1 MIRPL
6 CEDIKFNCDISDAQ
20 YWGYFSICGLLMR
33 YRDLFRSE
41 QGLEPWAPIE
51 REAISRWIQQKE
63 SRWPQ
68 LEDASFRDLSLDG
81 QRCGPFDSTALNGIL
96 NAQGF
101 VYGAGYGM
109 YLKPTFFLARTRSVA
124 EVEGHRV
131 YTTDEELV
139 RDLFTSPAMLQD
151 RSIFLRLDPLKA
163 ILWERYSQLA
173 PGRCSMLERSFQ
185 AFGIGPGQSVT
196 GELHR
201 KIERMAD
208 VYAGVLLRH
217 ELAESFETVPAWK
230 DILAA
235 ARDRKAELYL
245 RAVQDL
251 LADTSERGPLQQ
263 IVETRN
269 EGALALFLG
278 LLEGYRRVLFP
289 ELREAYDR
297 FIRDDRD
304 WAMIDDV
311 RRAGFRRSEAV
322 RGRVLDL
329 AEERD
334 RDGFLEGLRELMQG

>member
-1 MIRPL
+1 
-6 CEDIKFNCDISDAQ
+6 
-20 YWGYFSICGLLMR
+20 
-33 YRDLFRSE
+33 
-41 QGLEPWAPIE
+41 
-51 REAISRWIQQKE
+51 
-63 SRWPQ
+63 
-68 LEDASFRDLSLDG
+68 
-81 QRCGPFDSTALNGIL
+81 
-96 NAQGF
+96 
-101 VYGAGYGM
+101 
-109 YLKPTFFLARTRSVA
+109 
-124 EVEGHRV
+124 
-131 YTTDEELV
+131 
-139 RDLFTSPAMLQD
+139 
-151 RSIFLRLDPLKA
+151 
-163 ILWERYSQLA
+163 
-173 PGRCSMLERSFQ
+173 
-185 AFGIGPGQSVT
+185 
-196 GELHR
+196 
-201 KIERMAD
+201 MAD